1 MSAETTTTENKK
13 GSSAAIKRI
22 WQVFVILSILTIV
35 EVALGIVKPDFLVHT
50 DIINMHLLNWIFI
63 ILTIF
68 KAYYITWA
76 FMHMEHE
83 TSGLRRAVVWTGVFL
98 ISYLIAILLIEGY
111 YIYDVIDNGFVT
123 WDF

>member
-1 MSAETTTTENKK
+1 MAQDIHHEDTT
-13 GSSAAIKRI
+13 KRI
-22 WQVFVILSILTIV
+22 WVVFGILSVLTIV
-35 EVALGIVKPDFLVHT
+35 EVVLGIIKPDSLVYNNFLT
-50 DIINMHLLNWIFI
+50 MSLLNWIFI

-83 TSGLRRAVVWTGVFL
+83 SIGLRRSVVWTAVFL
-98 ISYLIAILLIEGY
+98 ICYLIAILLIEGG
-111 YIYDVIDNGFVT
+111 YIHDVYVNGFIS

>member
-1 MSAETTTTENKK
+1 MAHAHDAHHGDTT
-13 GSSAAIKRI
+13 KRI
-22 WQVFVILSILTIV
+22 WVVFGILSVLTLVEVIL
-35 EVALGIVKPDFLVHT
+35 GIIKPDSLVYNDLIT
-50 DIINMHLLNWIFI
+50 LSYLNWIFI

-83 TSGLRRAVVWTGVFL
+83 TPGLRRSVVWTAVFL
-98 ISYLIAILLIEGY
+98 ICYLVAILLIEGG
-111 YIYDVIDNGFVT
+111 YIYDVYENGHVT